1 MVNVVDAIQ
10 VTFSSSTHFSFLF
23 AFVRVV
29 IKMMQA
35 SSEHTSEFATHLA
48 TIHWFAVSPEP
59 KVPSPQ
65 PPSPI
70 ATLCYGICGVTR
82 GNC

>member
-10 VTFSSSTHFSFLF
+10 ATFSSSIHFSFLF
-23 AFVRVV
+23 AFLRVV
-29 IKMMQA
+29 IKIMQA

-70 ATLCYGICGVTR
+70 ATLYYGIVVLHEET
-82 GNC
+82 